1 MLHPWCRRLVRWCE
15 LFFSSAKRRV
25 KAGRGPHGPGRAP
38 RATRRARAARCPT
51 PSPAPGRPPIRRIA
65 DMWYVQLCAATKS
78 KTEDRAGDSRPR
90 GVDITV
96 YFT

>member
-1 MLHPWCRRLVRWCE
+1 VLHPWCRRLVRWCE
-15 LFFSSAKRRV
+15 LFFPLSETPCESGA
-25 KAGRGPHGPGRAP
+25 AHTAGPHAP
-38 RATRRARAARCPT
+38 RRARAARCPT

-90 GVDITV
+90 V
-96 YFT
+96 